1 MNWPPIFGG
10 CRNGGDY
17 HCQTFPGMEGEA
29 EKAAEQFGDAFRTVL
44 LQMIYGHEGGMTG
57 NTDSLRLLL
66 RGLVLQLFEL
76 YDSRKTNRDA
86 ELK

>member
-1 MNWPPIFGG
+1 
-10 CRNGGDY
+10 
-17 HCQTFPGMEGEA
+17 
-29 EKAAEQFGDAFRTVL
+29 
-44 LQMIYGHEGGMTG
+44 MTG